1 MNAENS
7 VEFRENMSRDLA
19 VRGSLNMKRDR
30 KPASV
35 EVMAS
40 LDDPLEFGSE
50 SRFAFLGS
58 NLRNCL
64 TYAIAPNRNF

>member
-1 MNAENS
+1 MIFEALQSALLRFKFNKPRS
-7 VEFRENMSRDLA
+7 KIVKIPEFTLNMS
-19 VRGSLNMKRDR
+19 RDR

-58 NLRNCL
+58 NL
-64 TYAIAPNRNF
+64 

>member
-1 MNAENS
+1 VS
-7 VEFRENMSRDLA
+7 SSDLRLISPDKKIVKIPEFTLNMS
-19 VRGSLNMKRDR
+19 RDR

-50 SRFAFLGS
+50 SRFALI
-58 NLRNCL
+58 
-64 TYAIAPNRNF
+64 AI

>member
-1 MNAENS
+1 MVNAENS
-7 VEFRENMSRDLA
+7 VEFRKNMT
-19 VRGSLNMKRDR
+19 RDR

-50 SRFAFLGS
+50 SRFAFIGS
-58 NLRNCL
+58 NLRK
-64 TYAIAPNRNF
+64 